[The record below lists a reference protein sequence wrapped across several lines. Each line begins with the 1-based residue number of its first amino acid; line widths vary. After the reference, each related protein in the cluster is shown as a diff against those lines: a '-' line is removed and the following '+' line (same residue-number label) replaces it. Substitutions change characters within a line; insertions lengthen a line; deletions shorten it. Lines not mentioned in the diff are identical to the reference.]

1 MKKYIF
7 DIDIKERVNISIE
20 ADNNNEAVEIAI
32 NNIEL
37 MERINKNTK
46 AQIDKFRVE
55 GSVKD
60 FELPQYHYSLRFNND
75 SK

>member
-46 AQIDKFRVE
+46 AQIHKFRIE
-55 GSVKD
+55 GSIKD
-60 FELPQYHYSLRFNND
+60 YEIDQTHYSHRKLEV
-75 SK
+75 